1 MLRALISL
9 TVIVLTTSPLF
20 AGAPLKGVDVK
31 LGRPPGGTVAA
42 RTTGG
47 DGSFDFGILPKGIY
61 FITLDGSAGT
71 AVIVLKGVPG
81 GALRKSLAIAKGG
94 ATARQPAGSAARLEF
109 SSDGHH
115 PVRGHLT
122 GLD

>member
-1 MLRALISL
+1 MLRICISL
-9 TVIVLTTSPLF
+9 VLLALTATPLL

-31 LGRPPGGTVAA
+31 QGRPPGGTVAA

-47 DGSFDFGILPKGIY
+47 DGSFDFGILPKGPY

-71 AVIVLKGVPG
+71 AVIILKGVPG

-94 ATARQPAGSAARLEF
+94 ATARQTAGAAARLEF

-115 PVRGHLT
+115 PVHGHLT
-122 GLD
+122 GQD